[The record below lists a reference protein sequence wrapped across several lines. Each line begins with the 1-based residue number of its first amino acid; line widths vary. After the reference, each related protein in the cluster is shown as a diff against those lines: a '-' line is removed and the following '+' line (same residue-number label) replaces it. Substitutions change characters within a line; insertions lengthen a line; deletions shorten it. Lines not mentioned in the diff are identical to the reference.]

1 MKIISM
7 NSSGKRAKEKQMG
20 KSNALYAYTKS
31 DERTNLYIY
40 LILAQFLLLS
50 PLGLSSWPAS
60 TTSFPFRCFDASY
73 SSWWRISWIWLV
85 WLLPESIRIPWVW
98 FSTQM
103 MKNGGFTSEVDGKN
117 SILAAV
123 STRSSSDEV
132 LGVSLVRIGRCWRQF
147 LHRIE
152 NFDFNID
159 NRWVR

>member
-1 MKIISM
+1 MDLACVAFTGVNSDSM
-7 NSSGKRAKEKQMG
+7 GLVFDPNDEK
-20 KSNALYAYTKS
+20 
-31 DERTNLYIY
+31 
-40 LILAQFLLLS
+40 
-50 PLGLSSWPAS
+50 W
-60 TTSFPFRCFDASY
+60 
-73 SSWWRISWIWLV
+73 
-85 WLLPESIRIPWVW
+85 
-98 FSTQM
+98 
-103 MKNGGFTSEVDGKN
+103 GFTSGVDGKN